1 MKALI
6 PSALIASATFLT
18 GCMGVD
24 GQYSDPKI
32 AAQNGFPELALQ
44 LGRLRSDCVLQA
56 ADWEPVFIRNKI
68 TTASRVSNT
77 LTGMQQ
83 NGQIIFFQDKRVIA
97 VTADYCGK

>member
-6 PSALIASATFLT
+6 PSALIATAALLA

-32 AAQNGFPELALQ
+32 ATQNGFPELALQ
-44 LGRLRSDCVLQA
+44 LGRVRSDCVLQA
-56 ADWEPVFIRNKI
+56 TDWEPVFIENKI
-68 TTASRVSNT
+68 TTASRVSKT

-83 NGQIIFFQDKRVIA
+83 NRQIIFFEDKRVIA
-97 VTADYCGK
+97 VTAEYCVK